1 MTNLLFDPN
10 VRILR
15 NRFWQGM
22 VIMTVLS
29 VLVAA
34 GSVKLGFF
42 FGLLAYALIYP
53 YICVYGKRFHD
64 AGLSAW
70 LVLVVFVVTFILSG
84 IVGSMLNPFFMGAA
98 EIAMQ
103 EEMTERMLAGDMA
116 GMMEGAELLAAK
128 LLPVTLISTVIVNAI
143 AAIVVGMLPTQPV
156 ENKHGPVPGTDAA
169 DSFS

>member
-1 MTNLLFDPN
+1 MTNLLFNPN
-10 VRILR
+10 GRILR

-143 AAIVVGMLPTQPV
+143 AAIVVGMLPTQPA

>member
-1 MTNLLFDPN
+1 
-10 VRILR
+10 
-15 NRFWQGM
+15 
-22 VIMTVLS
+22 
-29 VLVAA
+29 
-34 GSVKLGFF
+34 
-42 FGLLAYALIYP
+42 
-53 YICVYGKRFHD
+53 
-64 AGLSAW
+64 
-70 LVLVVFVVTFILSG
+70 
-84 IVGSMLNPFFMGAA
+84 
-98 EIAMQ
+98 MQ